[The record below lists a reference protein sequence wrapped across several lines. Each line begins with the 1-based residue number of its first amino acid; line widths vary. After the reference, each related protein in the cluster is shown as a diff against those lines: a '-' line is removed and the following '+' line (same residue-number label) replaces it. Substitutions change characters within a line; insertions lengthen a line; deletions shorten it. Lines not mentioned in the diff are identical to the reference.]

1 MKPEKRIAFAP
12 SLGLNEIP
20 EPYYS
25 LFSEYLNSFR
35 ALSARENSGAEI
47 ISDMIK
53 QEYTVLCDP
62 CFLVNGKKWYELIKP
77 IKKLESK
84 KYVVKYILG
93 VKADY
98 IDKILGEIEIDYVVD
113 IMDVN
118 SLYYSIGPNEFL
130 WLIKNAEMVITDSF
144 HATVFSIIFQKD
156 FTVVQRIG
164 EGDTFN
170 RIDTVLKNFDINTNS
185 NIVRVK
191 SKQLV
196 QRKAIIQD
204 MVQKTEKYIE
214 RVIES

>member
-1 MKPEKRIAFAP
+1 M
-12 SLGLNEIP
+12 
-20 EPYYS
+20 
-25 LFSEYLNSFR
+25 
-35 ALSARENSGAEI
+35 
-47 ISDMIK
+47 
-53 QEYTVLCDP
+53 
-62 CFLVNGKKWYELIKP
+62 
-77 IKKLESK
+77 
-84 KYVVKYILG
+84 KYILG
-93 VKADY
+93 VEADY

-164 EGDTFN
+164 EGDTFD
-170 RIDTVLKNFDINTNS
+170 RIDTLLKNFDINTNS

>member
-1 MKPEKRIAFAP
+1 M
-12 SLGLNEIP
+12 
-20 EPYYS
+20 
-25 LFSEYLNSFR
+25 
-35 ALSARENSGAEI
+35 
-47 ISDMIK
+47 
-53 QEYTVLCDP
+53 
-62 CFLVNGKKWYELIKP
+62 
-77 IKKLESK
+77 
-84 KYVVKYILG
+84 KYILG
-93 VKADY
+93 VEADY

-164 EGDTFN
+164 EGDTFD
-170 RIDTVLKNFDINTNS
+170 RIDTLLKNFDINTNS

-204 MVQKTEKYIE
+204 MVQKT
-214 RVIES
+214 

>member
-1 MKPEKRIAFAP
+1 M
-12 SLGLNEIP
+12 
-20 EPYYS
+20 
-25 LFSEYLNSFR
+25 
-35 ALSARENSGAEI
+35 
-47 ISDMIK
+47 
-53 QEYTVLCDP
+53 
-62 CFLVNGKKWYELIKP
+62 
-77 IKKLESK
+77 
-84 KYVVKYILG
+84 KYILG

-170 RIDTVLKNFDINTNS
+170 RIDTLLKNFDINTNS

>member
-1 MKPEKRIAFAP
+1 M
-12 SLGLNEIP
+12 
-20 EPYYS
+20 
-25 LFSEYLNSFR
+25 
-35 ALSARENSGAEI
+35 
-47 ISDMIK
+47 
-53 QEYTVLCDP
+53 
-62 CFLVNGKKWYELIKP
+62 
-77 IKKLESK
+77 
-84 KYVVKYILG
+84 KYILG
-93 VKADY
+93 VEADY

-164 EGDTFN
+164 EGDTFD
-170 RIDTVLKNFDINTNS
+170 RIDTLLKNFDINTDS